1 MKLTSR
7 RWIVDLVSLV
17 LLASVPIFVFWP
29 LFDSARFF
37 IGAYGGL
44 VIGLALAA
52 AGARWRLP
60 ILVLAPATIA
70 AYFVFG
76 GALALPATTIG
87 GVIPSLETL
96 RQLAVGAV
104 TMWKAFLTS
113 AAPLATDDGHLLV
126 PFTTLLVVS
135 VVAGSLA
142 LRLRTAAWAM
152 IPIAAATVFAI
163 VFGAPDP
170 PVWLPYVLGAA
181 FIIVAVAWLA
191 VREAWSPRFAAVTI
205 AGYAGEG
212 ATGGTGMRLVTG
224 AVILAIAAG
233 AGLASLALAPQNE
246 VRDVARDTIVPPFE
260 LHDYVS
266 PLQSWRSIVRD
277 HPTAD
282 EPLFSVSGLPEGA
295 RMRLAVLDTYDGL
308 VYTVS
313 DSGEG
318 RSSDFSPLRSNMA
331 KDIDGTRV
339 ELGIDVQQY
348 AGPWLPDAGIVDGVE
363 FDGTGER
370 AKDLRRGTYFNPET
384 GTGLVADG
392 LREGDS
398 YTVTAVIPDE
408 PSAEDIGDA
417 PFAKPQ
423 LPRMSQ
429 VPEDAASVAAEI
441 IDEADGAVEGA
452 LSPYARVAALE
463 EWLRNSSFSHGL
475 SKEDTGRAE
484 DDPQSRAGHGA
495 QRIAQLLRSD
505 PRVGDDEQYAV
516 AMALMARELGIPA
529 RVVMGFHAGEGDPD
543 VDPFVASGATVHA
556 WVEIAFEG
564 FGWVSFDPTP
574 PEDNVPEEITESPRQ
589 EPRPQVLQP
598 PPPPQQPADEPPL
611 VPNERGDEPEDEPL
625 LSPFAWQV
633 IAIVGVS
640 LLGIALILSPF
651 LIIAGLR
658 LSKRRRRLRLSDPS
672 DRIAGGWNELVDRAT
687 DLGAYR
693 GAPLPEGA
701 TRHEEARVVAS
712 TFQEP
717 RVATLATE
725 ADSRVF
731 APIDPTGEDVSAYW
745 RDVDEVVGS
754 MKQKS
759 TSWARFRARLSVRA
773 ITRNSRLRRGM
784 QALREKVSRARESVG
799 ERED

>member
-1 MKLTSR
+1 MRLTAR
-7 RWIVDLVSLV
+7 RWILDLAALV
-17 LLASVPIFVFWP
+17 LLATVPILVLWP

-37 IGAYGGL
+37 VGAYGGL
-44 VIGLALAA
+44 VLGLALAS

-60 ILVLAPATIA
+60 VIVLAPATVVI
-70 AYFVFG
+70 YFVFG

-96 RQLAVGAV
+96 RQLATGAV

-113 AAPLATDDGHLLV
+113 AAPLSIEDGHLLV
-126 PFTTLLVVS
+126 PFTAMLVGF

-142 LRLRTAAWAM
+142 LRLKTAAWAM
-152 IPIAAATVFAI
+152 IPVAAVTVFAI
-163 VFGAPDP
+163 VFGPPDP
-170 PVWLPYVLGAA
+170 PVWLPYALGAV
-181 FIIVAVAWLA
+181 FIIVAVTWLA
-191 VREAWSPRFAAVTI
+191 VREAWSPRFVAVTI

-212 ATGGTGMRLVTG
+212 ATGGRGTRLIAG
-224 AVILAIAAG
+224 GVILAIGAG
-233 AGLASLALAPQNE
+233 AGVASLALAPENE

-266 PLQSWRSIVRD
+266 PLQSWRSVVRD
-277 HPTAD
+277 HPTSD

-295 RMRLAVLDTYDGL
+295 RVRLAVLDAYDGL

-313 DSGEG
+313 DSGRG

-331 KDIDGTRV
+331 QDEEGTLV
-339 ELGIDVQQY
+339 ELGIDIQQY
-348 AGPWLPDAGIVDGVE
+348 AGPWLPDAGIVDSVA

-370 AKDLRRGTYFNPET
+370 SKDLRRGTYFNQET

-392 LREGDS
+392 LREGDA

-408 PSAEDIGDA
+408 PEAEDIGDA

-423 LPRMSQ
+423 LPTMSQ
-429 VPEDAASVAAEI
+429 VPEDAAAIAADI

-452 LSPYARVAALE
+452 LSPYERVAALE
-463 EWLRNSSFSHGL
+463 DWLRNSSFSHGL

-495 QRIAQLLRSD
+495 QRISQLLRSD

-529 RVVMGFHAGEGDPD
+529 RVVMGFHADEGDPD
-543 VDPFVASGATVHA
+543 VDPFVASGDTVHA
-556 WVEIAFEG
+556 WVEVAFEG

-574 PEDNVPEEITESPRQ
+574 PADNVPEEITESPRQ

-611 VPNERGDEPEDEPL
+611 VPNERDDDDEDEPL

-633 IAIVGVS
+633 IAIAGIS
-640 LLGIALILSPF
+640 LLAIALILSPF
-651 LIIAGLR
+651 LIIAGIK
-658 LSKRRRRLRLSDPS
+658 LSKRRKRLNLDDPS

-693 GAPLPEGA
+693 GEPIPQGA
-701 TRHEEARVVAS
+701 TRHEEAFVLAA
-712 TFQEP
+712 TFHEP
-717 RVATLATE
+717 RVATLAVE

-731 APIDPTGEDVSAYW
+731 APVDPSSEDVSTYW
-745 RDVDEVVGS
+745 RDVDDVVGS

-759 TSWARFRARLSVRA
+759 TWWRRFRARLSVRA
-773 ITRNSRLRRGM
+773 ITKNSRMRRGV
-784 QALREKVSRARESVG
+784 QRLREKVSGARESAR